1 MRAATCSCTTGGTPR
16 GACWRRH
23 HAGRNR
29 AESYCVEHRFFEVLT
44 ECLECLRWICRHFVQ
59 PFLVHE
65 TTKLRQCIFYNTEI
79 FVLRIDVFLRVKTKV
94 SRTHI
99 CSHIRYTQLLYLWTC
114 IASGSGFEIIVQ
126 LVIATIFCFLAR
138 WLECGVRRNC
148 SLLHGVRARWSR
160 RLAL

>member
-1 MRAATCSCTTGGTPR
+1 MPSMYVSVRPCDEQLFLP
-16 GACWRRH
+16 
-23 HAGRNR
+23 GRPSLHQVIFGN
-29 AESYCVEHRFFEVLT
+29 VEKDSSEASFFEVLT
-44 ECLECLRWICRHFVQ
+44 DFRWICRHFVQ

-79 FVLRIDVFLRVKTKV
+79 FVLRIDVSFRVKTEV
-94 SRTHI
+94 GRTHI
-99 CSHIRYTQLLYLWTC
+99 CSHIRYAQLLYIWTC

-148 SLLHGVRARWSR
+148 SLLHGVRARWFH